1 MKKKLRTLVA
11 MLTEHKN
18 TEIFFMADDFCKFF
32 DGMMLNF
39 VLESNKKRIFY
50 REIKMSKDKNIKLIS
65 QTSNGFIVLNHG
77 NRVLIIASGGC
88 LIYCGFIVYIE
99 VIYCFLDGCICLRI
113 ILYSVK

>member
-1 MKKKLRTLVA
+1 VVKKEIQTLVA

-32 DGMMLNF
+32 DGMMLKY
-39 VLESNKKRIFY
+39 VLRSCKKRIFN

-77 NRVLIIASGGC
+77 NRVKILASRA
-88 LIYCGFIVYIE
+88 V
-99 VIYCFLDGCICLRI
+99 
-113 ILYSVK
+113 

>member
-1 MKKKLRTLVA
+1 
-11 MLTEHKN
+11 
-18 TEIFFMADDFCKFF
+18 MADDFCKFF
-32 DGMMLNF
+32 DGIMLKY
-39 VLESNKKRIFY
+39 VPRSCKKRIYY

-77 NRVLIIASGGC
+77 NRVLIIAGRGC

-99 VIYCFLDGCICLRI
+99 VIYCFLDGCICFRI

>member
-18 TEIFFMADDFCKFF
+18 TEIFFMVDGFCKFF
-32 DGMMLNF
+32 DSIMLKY
-39 VLESNKKRIFY
+39 VPRSNKKRIFHH
-50 REIKMSKDKNIKLIS
+50 EIKMSKDKNIKFIS

-77 NRVLIIASGGC
+77 NRVVIIVSRGC
-88 LIYCGFIVYIE
+88 LIYRGFIVYIE